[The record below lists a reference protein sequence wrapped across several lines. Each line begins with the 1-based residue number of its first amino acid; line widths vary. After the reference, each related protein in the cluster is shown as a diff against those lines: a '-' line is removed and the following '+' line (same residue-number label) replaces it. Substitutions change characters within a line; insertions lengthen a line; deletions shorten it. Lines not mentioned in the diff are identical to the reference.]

1 MGMMARMRSLTPWFI
16 ITVGGLFVL
25 FMVLSDSKVVDI
37 IGQRANNV
45 GSING
50 EDISYQEYSSMVERA
65 RQMQV
70 QQTGNE
76 IDDSQMDAFRDQVW
90 DGLVTQKLIASKI
103 DEFGIVVTNDE
114 IKDILL
120 GPNPPADLRQSF
132 TDSTGNFN
140 REAYETALFDPRNKE
155 ILLQVEDAVREQ
167 RIQQKLQNYLLAS
180 VTVSEDEMKRKYI
193 DQNVKLDFD
202 YAFVDVTSIRDNEV
216 EVAPGDLEKYYN
228 NHLDDYKV
236 DPQRKVEYVLFEKRP
251 SKDDSTGIFKNLSA
265 IINNL
270 QSDTSSFKT
279 YVEIYSDRPYS
290 IDTLAL
296 SHIPDAARDQLDK
309 AKSGDIVG
317 PVLTPDGYV
326 VYKMDKK
333 ISSKETV
340 ARASHILVKFG
351 PDETAAKAKADS
363 LYNELVNGAD
373 FAQLAIEHSEDPGS
387 AVKGGDLGW
396 FGKGQMVKEF
406 ENACFNGQVGVI
418 QKPFKSTYGF
428 HIVKVAGRSN
438 AQYVVEQITNKIET
452 SPSTADKLYNNAS
465 DFAYLADKNS
475 FDSEADLL
483 GYSIL
488 ETPAFTESAY
498 AVPGLGYNKA
508 LVKFAFEN
516 GTGTVSPIF
525 KVNAGYV
532 VVRVSEI
539 QDLSHKPIEEV
550 KSQISAK
557 VVNEKKVEM
566 AMDFARQIKESIG
579 DDGDLKTAN
588 TVYEKVKNRTI
599 TQLLPSAAIAG
610 LGRQYAVTTV
620 ALDAELNKVSDP
632 IKIERG
638 AVLIK
643 VTGRTEFN
651 NDDYLVNRSSLRDN
665 LLQQKKSRFFTSWLA
680 QIKEEADIEDN
691 RHLFYR

>member
-1 MGMMARMRSLTPWFI
+1 MGMMSRMRSLTPWFI

-50 EDISYQEYSSMVERA
+50 EDISYQEYSAMVEQA

-76 IDDSQMDAFRDQVW
+76 IDESQMDAFRDQVW
-90 DGLVTQKLIASKI
+90 DGLVSQKLIAGKI
-103 DEFGIVVTNDE
+103 NEFGIVVTDEE

-193 DQNVKLDFD
+193 DQTIKLDFE
-202 YAFVDVTSIRDNEV
+202 YAFVDVNSIRDNEV
-216 EVAPGDLEKYYN
+216 KVEEGELEKYYDS
-228 NHLDDYKV
+228 HIDDYKI
-236 DPQRKVEYVLFEKRP
+236 DPQRKVEYVLFERRP

-270 QSDTSSFKT
+270 QSDSSSFKT
-279 YVEIYSDRPYS
+279 YVEIYSDQPYS
-290 IDTLAL
+290 VDTLSL
-296 SHIPDAARDQLDK
+296 SLIPDAARAQLDD

-317 PVLTPDGYV
+317 PVLTPGGYV

-333 ISSKETV
+333 IRGKETV
-340 ARASHILVKFG
+340 VRASHILIKFG
-351 PDETAAKAKADS
+351 KDDAVSKAKADS
-363 LYNELVNGAD
+363 LYNELKNGAD
-373 FAQLAIEHSEDPGS
+373 FAQLAIQHSEDPGS

-396 FGKGQMVKEF
+396 FGRGQMVKEF
-406 ENACFNGQVGVI
+406 ENAAFNGQIGVV
-418 QKPFKSTYGF
+418 QKPFKSNYGF
-428 HIVKVAGRSN
+428 HIVKVTGKSN
-438 AQYVVEQITNKIET
+438 TQYVVEQITNKIEP
-452 SPSTADKLYNNAS
+452 SPSTIDNLYNNAG

-488 ETPAFTESAY
+488 ETPAFTENAY

-516 GTGTVSPIF
+516 GTGSISPVF

-532 VVRVSEI
+532 VARVSEI
-539 QDLSHKPIEEV
+539 QDVTHKPIEEV
-550 KSQISAK
+550 KSQISAE
-557 VVNEKKVEM
+557 VVNDKKVEM
-566 AMDFARQIKESIG
+566 AMEFANQIKASVG
-579 DDGDLKTAN
+579 ADGDLETAN
-588 TVYEKVKNRTI
+588 TVYPKVKHRVI

-610 LGRQYAVTTV
+610 LGRQYGITNY

-651 NDDYLVNRSSLRDN
+651 NDDYLVQRNSIRDN

-680 QIKEEADIEDN
+680 QIKDEAEIEDN